1 MAQSVRRRARFFLL
15 AVGLIGATALVSS
28 LPGGASHAPV
38 VATLGAIPTVL
49 PGWSSTDRVP
59 AGVMPSDPSAE
70 TELVRAYQNGTQT
83 VWVSVGYYPGQVE
96 GRRPAARK
104 LLFPGSGW
112 RNLNE
117 ESTRIAV
124 DGQIG
129 GTIPATLVVMET
141 DGRSLAILYW
151 YQIGRRSVASDH
163 GYRALLLVNRV
174 VRGRSDGA
182 LVRIVSPVQ
191 SAREVAP
198 VVAKQMEFVRVFYPA
213 LLRNL
218 PG

>member
-1 MAQSVRRRARFFLL
+1 MAQSVRRRARFFVL

-28 LPGGASHAPV
+28 LPGGTSHAPV

-49 PGWSSTDRVP
+49 PGWRSTDRVP

-70 TELVRAYQNGTQT
+70 TELARAYQNGTQT
-83 VWVSVGYYPGQVE
+83 VWVSVGYYPGQGE
-96 GRRPAARK
+96 GRHPAARK

-117 ESTRIAV
+117 ESTRIVV
-124 DGQIG
+124 DGRVG

-141 DGRSLAILYW
+141 EGRSLAILYW
-151 YQIGRRSVASDH
+151 YQIGRHSVASDH
-163 GYRALLLVNRV
+163 GYRALLLVNRLI
-174 VRGRSDGA
+174 RRRSDGA
-182 LVRIVSPVQ
+182 LVRIASPVP
-191 SAREVAP
+191 SAREVAS
-198 VVAKQMEFVRVFYPA
+198 VVARQIEFVRVFYPE